1 MKSREEKEQRKT
13 EGKGKNRNGKDHTVY
28 EEKHSGETTYIKDE
42 KTGLYIC
49 VNPSGSMAYNY
60 LYGRDKDDSDTDDSD
75 DEGGQE

>member
-1 MKSREEKEQRKT
+1 MKSKEETEPRKT
-13 EGKGKNRNGKDHTVY
+13 DGKIKSRNSNNHAGS

-60 LYGRDKDDSDTDDSD
+60 LYGRDEDDGDNDDSK
-75 DEGGQE
+75 DEGNQE